1 MCANQQKPE
10 VVFVFLE
17 TELMGKELDGSRSA
31 EQLDLR
37 AAFLL
42 ANAGRTHS
50 CDYDLASRL

>member
-10 VVFVFLE
+10 VVSVFLE
-17 TELMGKELDGSRSA
+17 TELMGKELDGSGFA

-42 ANAGRTHS
+42 ANAGRTYS